1 LARQQHGRKIAIV
14 TKVSSVDVVVTGA
27 GAAGMAAAIAAA
39 RQGAEVLLFEKH
51 GASGGTVVHGL
62 IHTLGGLYDDEG
74 GYLNPGLPLEL
85 AERLLKAD
93 RSTRPRKI
101 GKIWTLSVEPGIY
114 GRVTA
119 DWLVEAGVRVLSGT
133 AVTRVQATG
142 GRIEALELRDQA
154 GDVRHVHGGVV
165 IDCSGSAE
173 VVRLADPER
182 VVEEEDRAA
191 AGLIFQVGHV
201 DPDALVFPRNI
212 EILRGLRR
220 AAEQGRL
227 PEACVNAWVD
237 VGVKEQEA
245 YVKLFVP
252 MAAQWRQPAELERAT
267 AMARSW
273 RDAVLAHLK
282 TLPGFGAATLGLTGD
297 IGIRDGGRI
306 VGDYLLTVED
316 VRNARIFPDAACRCN
331 WPIEYWHPQTGVQLE
346 YLPAGRY
353 YEIPLRALRVKGY
366 ANLWAAGKCLSAEP
380 RARASARVVGCCWG
394 MGEAAG
400 IRAAQAR
407 KGQA

>member
-1 LARQQHGRKIAIV
+1 MTQA
-14 TKVSSVDVVVTGA
+14 SSVDVVAVGA

-39 RQGAEVLLFEKH
+39 RQGAEVLLVEKH
-51 GASGGTVVHGL
+51 RASGGTVAHGL

-74 GYLNPGLPLEL
+74 GYLNPWLPQEL

-93 RSTRPRKI
+93 SNARPRKI
-101 GKIWTLSVEPGIY
+101 GKIWVLSVEPGIY
-114 GRVTA
+114 GQVTA
-119 DWLVEAGVRVLSGT
+119 DWLLEAGVRVLGG
-133 AVTRVQATG
+133 AVVDRVQAAG
-142 GRIEALELRDQA
+142 ERIEALELRDHA
-154 GDVRHVHGGVV
+154 GDTRRVRAGAV

-173 VVRLADPER
+173 VVRLADQQR

-191 AGLIFQVGHV
+191 AGLIFQVEHV
-201 DPDALVFPRNI
+201 ERDALVFPRNI

-227 PEACVNAWVD
+227 PEACANAWVD

-252 MAAQWRQPAELERAT
+252 MGAQWRQPAEFERMT

-273 RDAVLAHLK
+273 RDAVLAHLQ
-282 TLPGFGAATLGLTGD
+282 TLPGFGAVTLGLTGE

-306 VGDYLLTVED
+306 VGEYLLTVDD
-316 VRNARIFPDAACRCN
+316 VRNARGFPDAACRCN

-407 KGQA
+407 KG

>member
-1 LARQQHGRKIAIV
+1 V
-14 TKVSSVDVVVTGA
+14 TQASSVDVVVVGA

-39 RQGAEVLLFEKH
+39 RQGAEVLLVEKH
-51 GASGGTVVHGL
+51 RASGGTVAHGL

-74 GYLNPGLPLEL
+74 GYLNPGLPQEL

-93 RSTRPRKI
+93 SNARPRKI
-101 GKIWTLSVEPGIY
+101 GKIWVLSVEPGIY
-114 GRVTA
+114 GQVTA
-119 DWLVEAGVRVLSGT
+119 DWLLEAGVRVLGG
-133 AVTRVQATG
+133 AVVDRVQAAG
-142 GRIEALELRDQA
+142 ERIEALELRDHA
-154 GDVRHVHGGVV
+154 GDTRRVRAGAV

-173 VVRLADPER
+173 VVRLADQQR

-191 AGLIFQVGHV
+191 AGLIFQVEHV
-201 DPDALVFPRNI
+201 ERDALVFPRNI

-227 PEACVNAWVD
+227 PEACANAWVD

-252 MAAQWRQPAELERAT
+252 MGAQWRQPAEFERMT

-273 RDAVLAHLK
+273 RDAVLAHLQ
-282 TLPGFGAATLGLTGD
+282 TLPGFGAATLGLTGE

-306 VGDYLLTVED
+306 VGEYLLTVDD
-316 VRNARIFPDAACRCN
+316 VRNARGFPDAACRCN
-331 WPIEYWHPQTGVQLE
+331 WPIEYWHPQTGVELE

-407 KGQA
+407 KG